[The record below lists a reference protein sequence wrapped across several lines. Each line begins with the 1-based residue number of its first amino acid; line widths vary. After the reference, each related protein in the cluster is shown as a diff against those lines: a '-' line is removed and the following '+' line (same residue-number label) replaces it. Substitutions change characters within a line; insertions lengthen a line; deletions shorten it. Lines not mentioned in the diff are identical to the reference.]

1 MEIQLRGTV
10 TLIAVF
16 NVRTSIAFYQK
27 ALGLEVVQS
36 AGPGE
41 ILGWAWLRRGD
52 VELMLNSIYDPGSEP
67 DAPDPAQIAAH
78 ADTTLYIG
86 CPDVDGAYEVL
97 KSKGIAVK
105 PPVVTYYGMKQLA
118 FTDPDGYGLC
128 LQWPAE

>member
-1 MEIQLRGTV
+1 MGIELRGTV
-10 TLIAVF
+10 TLLEVF

-27 ALGLEVVQS
+27 AFDMEVVQS

-52 VELMLNSIYDPGSEP
+52 VELMLNSMYDPGSEP
-67 DAPDPAQIAAH
+67 EAPDPARIQAH

-86 CPDVDGAYEVL
+86 CPDVEGAYQIL
-97 KSKGIAVK
+97 KSKGIASK
-105 PPVVTYYGMKQLA
+105 PPVTACYGMKQLS
-118 FTDPDGYGLC
+118 FSDPDGYGIC